1 MTRDDLDPSV
11 MDGDHNKPAGGI
23 PLKEDPKFQRYFR
36 MLAMGL
42 PMGAVK
48 NAMERDGLDP
58 AIMDGDHNLP
68 AGAGLSDNQDGEVE
82 EDRPKDTHRR
92 TRLHWET
99 LRQVRASSLWAKID
113 NDPELEDIHIDEEE
127 FAQLFQAELTPNQP
141 TNKSLVGSSAKRKGA
156 AVRVIESKRA
166 NNGGII
172 LARLKLT
179 HDEMADAVDRIDE
192 NVMTGEQM
200 EHIIEYLPTKEER
213 RALEAYMLE
222 GDQDAADK
230 FDGLCECEKFMVA
243 MMTVRHAKRKVRALL
258 FKLQFEGC
266 LDSLEQDVNTV
277 ELACDELK
285 NSDRLRKLLGIVL
298 NLGNRLNTAG
308 ATGKR
313 KAGAFSLNSLLKL
326 SQAKAFDKKT
336 TFLQYVV
343 LVVQRNN
350 EDLLH
355 FKDDI
360 STALKADKIYWDQ
373 CLSDLEDVENQLEN
387 VRRMAL
393 YQARLAQMYQLQQT
407 NNPKGDDNES
417 LSDASMTLEEEV
429 EALRSS
435 GIGLFTLSAIKKVST
450 LRDKVEATKVKF
462 AKLLEYFGEEHRRDL
477 QPHDLFDIIAT
488 FSRDFDKAKDTVIAE
503 AKKKKREER
512 KRQGKIAGSP
522 NQTPRSAGPKGRAGY
537 SPGDSPTS
545 PKSDAGVRYSSYP
558 NSFMGEKLPSPQ
570 SQQRQS
576 SPMRPQQRKPSPTPQ
591 QQRKSSPMRT
601 QERDVSENS
610 MQQHSST
617 MNGMY
622 STPKQLSSTD
632 DTRRRSGGSRDR
644 EAALRQKARMR
655 RRMGQNHSRRAG
667 THTDGGTPEEGRP
680 PRNTEIQSGGGGMSP
695 RSSVRKQRR
704 DEVRRNNS

>member
-1 MTRDDLDPSV
+1 M
-11 MDGDHNKPAGGI
+11 
-23 PLKEDPKFQRYFR
+23 
-36 MLAMGL
+36 
-42 PMGAVK
+42 
-48 NAMERDGLDP
+48 
-58 AIMDGDHNLP
+58 NLLLTFS
-68 AGAGLSDNQDGEVE
+68 LS
-82 EDRPKDTHRR
+82 PF
-92 TRLHWET
+92 
-99 LRQVRASSLWAKID
+99 
-113 NDPELEDIHIDEEE
+113 
-127 FAQLFQAELTPNQP
+127 FA
-141 TNKSLVGSSAKRKGA
+141 
-156 AVRVIESKRA
+156 
-166 NNGGII
+166 
-172 LARLKLT
+172 
-179 HDEMADAVDRIDE
+179 
-192 NVMTGEQM
+192 
-200 EHIIEYLPTKEER
+200 
-213 RALEAYMLE
+213 
-222 GDQDAADK
+222 
-230 FDGLCECEKFMVA
+230 
-243 MMTVRHAKRKVRALL
+243 
-258 FKLQFEGC
+258 
-266 LDSLEQDVNTV
+266 DVNTV

-644 EAALRQKARMR
+644 EAALRQKARLR

-680 PRNTEIQSGGGGMSP
+680 PRNTEIQSGGDGMSP

-704 DEVRRNNS
+704 DELRRNNS